1 MNPWQAKL
9 NDASVWLKALAK
21 LKRSLPAHIP
31 DRIASMNTAT
41 KSPSLFAN
49 FRFARFLFVS
59 AACLSFPIASA
70 RAANPEATATPTPD
84 PVEEKVNALRDKAKA
99 ESLTCEVTWT
109 SSRRLGPPARVSN
122 HRSFEN
128 CNLQPLLKRP

>member
-1 MNPWQAKL
+1 MDLRIGIDAKFFE
-9 NDASVWLKALAK
+9 K
-21 LKRSLPAHIP
+21 L
-31 DRIASMNTAT
+31 

-84 PVEEKVNALRDKAKA
+84 PVEEKVNALRDKAKSTADMVEA
-99 ESLTCEVTWT
+99 EDEGVKLWDKELNQYTANCCSSSPISTGTCAASRLSDLWSGRLDEPNSLKT
-109 SSRRLGPPARVSN
+109 
-122 HRSFEN
+122 
-128 CNLQPLLKRP
+128 